1 MVGWAQLVIGA
12 AVLAVIIMQIAARVT
27 IEDPVTGATLQD
39 HAKDTEE
46 DQQIVKNFNKHHKK
60 GTHRVPFFRL

>member
-1 MVGWAQLVIGA
+1 MQNKRREKMVGWAWLVIGA

-46 DQQIVKNFNKHHKK
+46 D
-60 GTHRVPFFRL
+60 